1 MGTNMAPKNRY
12 WGKKSLE
19 NLPLAKILLEKS
31 FMDEKTLQIL
41 LLYYSERV
49 RSFEEI
55 ARKMGMG
62 RSGVWKRWRKGV
74 ESLKR
79 AFYTLELALYLGLLE
94 EKTAELMLEGL
105 SDYLDLRRGRK
116 TPEEVRENLQKRM
129 LQALRGEEGKGI

>member
-1 MGTNMAPKNRY
+1 LGTNMAPRNRD

-19 NLPLAKILLEKS
+19 NLPLAKFLLEKS
-31 FMDEKTLQIL
+31 FLDEKTLQIL
-41 LLYYSERV
+41 LLYYSERA

-62 RSGVWKRWRKGV
+62 RSGVWKRWRRGV
-74 ESLKR
+74 ESLRR

-94 EKTAELMLEGL
+94 EETAELVLEDL

-116 TPEEVRENLQKRM
+116 TPEEVRENLQRRM
-129 LQALRGEEGKGI
+129 LQALRGEGGKGI